1 MNNAE
6 KPQLTIPRVI
16 GSLSFFNADNL
27 EIMRG
32 FKDNEF
38 DLAIVDPPYGID
50 IETSGT
56 YFKQFKTKGWDNS
69 TPSSEYFEEL
79 KRVSKNQIIWG
90 GNYFLEHLGSSK
102 CFLIWDKMI
111 GEGMSFADGEMAW
124 TSFQKPTRIKKLL
137 SRSENGKIHP
147 TQKPIDL
154 YDWVIKKYAEPNQKI
169 LDTHLGSGSIAIAV
183 EKANRLDKMN
193 LQFVGIEIDK
203 EYYEA
208 ALNRIEQYCRQG
220 TLSF

>member
-38 DLAIVDPPYGID
+38 DLAIVDPPYGVD

-124 TSFQKPTRIKKLL
+124 TSFQRPTRIKKLL